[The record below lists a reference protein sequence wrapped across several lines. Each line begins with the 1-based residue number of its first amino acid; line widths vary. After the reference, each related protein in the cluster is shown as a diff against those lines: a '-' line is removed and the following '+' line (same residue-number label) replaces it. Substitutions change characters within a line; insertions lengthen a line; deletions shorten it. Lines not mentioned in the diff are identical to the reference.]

1 MDLDTIYLKLT
12 TIMAEVF
19 DDDALQPRPDMTADE
34 VDGWDSLS
42 HLRLVMTVQ
51 KAFGV
56 KFSASEV
63 GGMKN
68 VGDLANLIRTKLG

>member
-1 MDLDTIYLKLT
+1 MDLDAIYLKLT

>member
-1 MDLDTIYLKLT
+1 MGSDPTYAKLT
-12 TIMAEVF
+12 TIMRDVF
-19 DDDALQPRPDMTADE
+19 EDDALEPRPDMTANE

-56 KFSASEV
+56 KFSASEI
-63 GGMKN
+63 GRMKN
-68 VGDLANLIRTKLG
+68 VGDLANLIQVKLG